1 MLPVDAFLHHG
12 LTLRG
17 SRLLG
22 GLLLLGSSLQH
33 RLTVRDTGL
42 LGSLLL
48 RDTSIEHRVP
58 LQPPLLRFVATL
70 KLLWLAQHRRIGS
83 GRLRLHGSRCIRRE
97 ALRLG
102 FVVVAALIIP
112 DRLVLITRS
121 GAVRAGE
128 IPDGIGHVGVG
139 IEQAAGVAAVP
150 HGLSGA
156 EPDLHKAVIA
166 GAHDAGIALALDM
179 DDTPNQG
186 FGHAVGGGMLGDEVI
201 VLAGA
206 GVLPGNRD
214 RRR

>member
-22 GLLLLGSSLQH
+22 RLLLLGASLQH

-58 LQPPLLRFVATL
+58 LQPLLLRCVAAL
-70 KLLWLAQHRRIGS
+70 KLLWLPQHRRIGS
-83 GRLRLHGSRCIRRE
+83 GRLRLHRSRCIRRE

-112 DRLVLITRS
+112 DRLVLIAAG

-139 IEQAAGVAAVP
+139 IEQAAGVAAVS
-150 HGLSGA
+150 HGRAVPSRICI
-156 EPDLHKAVIA
+156 KAVIA
-166 GAHDAGIALALDM
+166 AAHDAGIALALDM
-179 DDTPNQG
+179 DDPPNQG